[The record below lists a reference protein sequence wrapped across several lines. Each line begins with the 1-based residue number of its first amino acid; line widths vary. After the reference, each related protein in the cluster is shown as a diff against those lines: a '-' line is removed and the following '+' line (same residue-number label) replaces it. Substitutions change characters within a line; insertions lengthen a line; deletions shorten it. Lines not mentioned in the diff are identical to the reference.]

1 MYKNLKILGENFNI
15 ELGDIAKNTESIK
28 KIMTRSGDEGV
39 DLICLPELSLSGASL
54 YDLYTEEVLIERSR
68 QAIRDLVDFSKNFNF
83 ILGLGS
89 VIKSGRDLYN
99 AYLLIKS
106 GEILEIYIKENLKP
120 YEKMI
125 FSNNPPDYISLDGVD
140 IPVNKGEA
148 LDIEGLRLGVSI
160 GEDESMPIAKSLIF
174 KKNGARLILNPH
186 AFERFTLSE
195 KKLQEDI
202 TYLSKDIIYLS
213 VGPGEG
219 ESSTDFAYSDLCTIG
234 SNGDINSCDRQRV
247 VATCPI
253 DIEGENSLTSKNL
266 SEVTRFPYL
275 PKDEDRDEYVK
286 DVFEIGARGLLT
298 RCKKVGTYELYLG
311 LSGGLDSTM
320 SLLLIAYAYH
330 KEGIDF
336 DKIHL
341 ITMPAFATSKKTKT
355 NAYRLSEALGLD
367 LREIDIS
374 ESVRSHLRDIG
385 HDLESQD
392 VTYENAQGRERTQV
406 LFDLANQG
414 SGLVIGTGDL
424 SEAMQGF
431 ATYNGDHMSS
441 YSTNASLTKTHLR
454 YIISYVAEKTE
465 NEELREVLEDIL
477 ATPIS
482 PELTS
487 EKEGEISQKTEDI
500 IGPYELIDFFI
511 YHHLANK
518 LAQREIRDLA
528 QVAFADSYDRK
539 TIDKWLRSYY
549 KRFSQSQFKRSA
561 SVDSV
566 TITGLSYSPRTGYKI
581 PSDMGSGIY
590 LEEL

>member
-15 ELGDIAKNTESIK
+15 ELGDIAKNIESIK
-28 KIMTRSGDEGV
+28 KIMTRARDEDV

-54 YDLYTEEVLIERSR
+54 YDLYTEKVLIERSR
-68 QAIRDLVDFSKNFNF
+68 QAIRDLVDFSEDFNF

-89 VIKSGRDLYN
+89 ALKSGKDIFN
-99 AYLLIKS
+99 AYILIKA

-125 FSNNPPDYISLDGVD
+125 FSNNAPDYISLNGID
-140 IPVNKGEA
+140 IPVNKGEV
-148 LDIEGLRLGVSI
+148 LDIDGIRLGVSI
-160 GEDESMPIAKSLIF
+160 GEDERMPIAKSLIF
-174 KKNGARLILNPH
+174 KEKGARIILNPH

-195 KKLQEDI
+195 KKLKDDI
-202 TYLSKDIIYLS
+202 TYLSNELIYLS

-219 ESSTDFAYSDLCTIG
+219 ESSTDFAYSDLCLLG
-234 SNGDINSCDRQRV
+234 SNGIIEFCDRHR
-247 VATCPI
+247 ALTTCPI
-253 DIEGENSLTSKNL
+253 EIEGESAFTRKNL
-266 SEVTRFPYL
+266 SQVTRFPYL
-275 PKDEDRDEYVK
+275 PKDEDRDEYVR
-286 DVFEIGARGLLT
+286 DVFEIGARGILT
-298 RCKKVGTYELYLG
+298 RCKKVGTYDLYLG

-320 SLLLIAYAYH
+320 SLLLMAYAYH

-336 DKIHL
+336 DHIHL
-341 ITMPAFATSKKTKT
+341 VTMPAFATSKKTKT
-355 NAYRLSEALGLD
+355 NAYRLSDALELD

-392 VTYENAQGRERTQV
+392 VTYENSQARERTQV

-454 YIISYVAEKTE
+454 YIISYVAETTD
-465 NEELREVLEDIL
+465 NEKLSEVLEDIL

-518 LAQREIRDLA
+518 LAPREIRDLA
-528 QVAFADSYDRK
+528 QVAFADTYDK
-539 TIDKWLRSYY
+539 KIIDKWLRSYY
-549 KRFSQSQFKRSA
+549 KRFSQSQFKRAA

-566 TITGLSYSPRTGYKI
+566 SITGLSYSPRTGYKI
-581 PSDMGSGIY
+581 PSDMGSSIY